1 MTERK
6 QILSELQDVI
16 YNSEDLIDGEY
27 NSEDEKFSDLT
38 EINNSYNKLLID
50 MNKIVDLID
59 IELRK
64 NE

>member
-1 MTERK
+1 MTERE
-6 QILSELQDVI
+6 QILSELQAVI